1 MGIREM
7 SQLTELKRQGDV
19 NALVEVLLD
28 ESRDGTARRF
38 CAAALG
44 ELRARKAVEPLV
56 ETIDDP
62 IVWEQSMLAL
72 VNIGDP
78 VAAAPIVHLMY
89 ETTDRLHKKKAE
101 KALKRLH
108 KKNPDEVED
117 VLAAYEARR
126 QRRQTKKRKRRR

>member
-1 MGIREM
+1 MGIREI
-7 SQLTELKRQGDV
+7 SELAELKQQGDV
-19 NALVEVLLD
+19 EALIEVLLD
-28 ESRDGTARRF
+28 ETRNGTARRF

-44 ELRARKAVEPLV
+44 ELGAREAVEPLV

-62 IVWEQSMLAL
+62 VVWEHSMLAL
-72 VNIGDP
+72 VSIGDP

-108 KKNPDEVED
+108 KKHPDEVED

-126 QRRQTKKRKRRR
+126 QRRESKRRKRR